1 MTSSNIAVYDAR
13 RTAELLDFSQ
23 LVASL
28 REACLQYAAGEILA
42 PERQVV
48 PFPQGGVMLSMPAT
62 AHDLAIHK
70 LVNVVATNRERALPT
85 IHGVVSAFDGMT
97 GRALFVLDGPTV
109 TARRTAA
116 VSILGLQTFLP
127 EAPRSVALVGTGA
140 QADGHLDALAAIF
153 PGLTVH
159 VVGTSA
165 AKAQA
170 FADAHRHLPLQ
181 IQSAETVPETVDA
194 VITLTTSAIPVYTEP
209 AKDGLLLIGVGAFKP
224 ELAEI
229 APATLH
235 ASRLYVDDM
244 AGAHHEAGDFIQAKV
259 DWSNVTPLATALADG
274 VAFDKPIVFKTVG
287 CAAWD
292 LAAAR
297 CALEA
302 LHRLPRITREIGQ

>member
-1 MTSSNIAVYDAR
+1 MSADIAVYDAR
-13 RTAELLDFSQ
+13 QTAELLSFPQ

-28 REACLQYAAGEILA
+28 RSACLQYAAGEILA

-62 AHDLAIHK
+62 AHDIAIHK
-70 LVNVVATNRERALPT
+70 LVNVVASNRELALPT
-85 IHGVVSAFDGMT
+85 IHGVVSAFDGLT

-116 VSILGLQTFLP
+116 VSILGLQTFLSATP
-127 EAPRSVALVGTGA
+127 LSVALLGTGA
-140 QADGHLDALAAIF
+140 QAAGHMDALAAIF
-153 PGLTVH
+153 PGLIVH

-170 FADAHRHLPLQ
+170 FAHAHRHLPLETHP
-181 IQSAETVPETVDA
+181 ADTVPETVDA
-194 VITLTTSAIPVYTEP
+194 VITLTTSAVPVYTN
-209 AKDGLLLIGVGAFKP
+209 AARNGVLVIGVGAYKP

-259 DWSNVTPLATALADG
+259 DWARVTALSTALANG

-297 CALEA
+297 CALDA
-302 LHRLPRITREIGQ
+302 LRRLP